1 MNFRFPLLGLLLALA
16 AQAALADESC
26 WADTRCIRV
35 TGVGLAAVRPDDE
48 RPHNLKQ
55 LAAIRAAKL
64 EAIRSLAE
72 QVQGV
77 TLQARSQSDKSGLE
91 TDRIVVESEATLKGV
106 RFVRVEPVEPGIYQA
121 VAELDVR
128 Y

>member
-1 MNFRFPLLGLLLALA
+1 MNFRFPLLGLLLALGA
-16 AQAALADESC
+16 PAALADEPC
-26 WADTRCIRV
+26 WADLRCIRV

-48 RPHNLKQ
+48 RPHSLKQ

-121 VAELDVR
+121 IAELDVR

>member
-1 MNFRFPLLGLLLALA
+1 M
-16 AQAALADESC
+16 
-26 WADTRCIRV
+26 

-72 QVQGV
+72 QVQGWLASDV
-77 TLQARSQSDKSGLE
+77 AGVAARSEG
-91 TDRIVVESEATLKGV
+91 
-106 RFVRVEPVEPGIYQA
+106 QA
-121 VAELDVR
+121 SLAPKMG
-128 Y
+128 

>member
-1 MNFRFPLLGLLLALA
+1 MNFRFPLLGLLLALG

-121 VAELDVR
+121 IAELDVR